1 MLKKQ
6 FLNSTNAI
14 ITYLILVCFFI
25 RLPFL
30 SNKSMILLGIIVCCV
45 FAFTHKRVLFNIR
58 ELLLII
64 SLTAYALITHR
75 NALGCSYIILLP
87 TIFAFIGKYLIY
99 DLHNHQQLEK
109 AIRLMICTIVIGYSI
124 HGILNSILFLQNGF
138 SQNGRAWLDIWDGTA
153 PAATLQV
160 LYFLPVI
167 SLFFPGLLMIQ
178 NHSLVSISIL
188 LTNVFFLYISIITM
202 SRIPLVIWGIILIID
217 ICFEFVFNHKRLNWG
232 KIKKIFIPVGI
243 MLIIISIA
251 ILWFYMN
258 NDELTSQF
266 SWLKRNGGIINN
278 IRFKAQIHALMQL
291 FVYPMGGYQMELAGL
306 SYAHNLWLD
315 LANAAGLIAFIP
327 FTLYTFLSLIDF
339 CRFLLE
345 PNITFK
351 MKFAVGGLYFSFLLY
366 FLIETPLEASVLNI
380 LPWCYMNGTLHG
392 YQLISKNKIK
402 E

>member
-1 MLKKQ
+1 
-6 FLNSTNAI
+6 
-14 ITYLILVCFFI
+14 
-25 RLPFL
+25 
-30 SNKSMILLGIIVCCV
+30 
-45 FAFTHKRVLFNIR
+45 
-58 ELLLII
+58 
-64 SLTAYALITHR
+64 
-75 NALGCSYIILLP
+75 
-87 TIFAFIGKYLIY
+87 
-99 DLHNHQQLEK
+99 
-109 AIRLMICTIVIGYSI
+109 
-124 HGILNSILFLQNGF
+124 
-138 SQNGRAWLDIWDGTA
+138 
-153 PAATLQV
+153 
-160 LYFLPVI
+160 
-167 SLFFPGLLMIQ
+167 
-178 NHSLVSISIL
+178 
-188 LTNVFFLYISIITM
+188 M

-217 ICFEFVFNHKRLNWG
+217 ICFEFVFAHKRLNWG

-243 MLIIISIA
+243 MFIIISIA
-251 ILWFYMN
+251 ILWFCIY

-327 FTLYTFLSLIDF
+327 FTLYTFLSLIDL
-339 CRFLLE
+339 CRFFPE

-351 MKFAVGGLYFSFLLY
+351 MKFAVGGLYLSFLLY